1 MDLNNWISFPLSN
14 VALLSNSQS
23 LSLSASLSHTH
34 THILFQFLSF
44 HYLFGFFSRLIKG
57 WMWWCTPLTPA
68 HRRQRQEDLSEFE
81 PTLVYSESQD
91 SQSSILRS
99 WIKTFQGRGLLGVEW
114 VLKPGL
120 LECRLFCHGCAREL
134 WQCQGGKQRFR
145 RALRTGMLGRIW

>member
-1 MDLNNWISFPLSN
+1 MCVVPKP
-14 VALLSNSQS
+14 LLSCLAAGLAAHIEVGTS
-23 LSLSASLSHTH
+23 LSSLPAYSIGQVLGHTGLCNK
-34 THILFQFLSF
+34 TLFSN
-44 HYLFGFFSRLIKG
+44 RKKG
-57 WMWWCTPLTPA
+57 KSGGTPLTPA